1 MGPATWELVVNDG
14 KVVFQHVELSQTQ
27 AWMCFFWQNIRG
39 QGLCNRVVKTQSD
52 QHIQSSLRA
61 PIAEWIL
68 VIVHFK
74 VHRLDQRQHYAI
86 PTILTGDIVLTTS
99 CNYPGGKFLATYGD
113 INCQNPSISQRLEP
127 TSQTVETFVG
137 STVVL
142 ILVVFMVFR
151 TRLPPVR
158 SRALTGSFNCPAESR
173 QLRNG
178 IIIKHP

>member
-1 MGPATWELVVNDG
+1 MQQGGENT
-14 KVVFQHVELSQTQ
+14 
-27 AWMCFFWQNIRG
+27 IRSAYSI
-39 QGLCNRVVKTQSD
+39 LPE
-52 QHIQSSLRA
+52 SSHSRMK
-61 PIAEWIL
+61 L
-68 VIVHFK
+68 VILHFK

-99 CNYPGGKFLATYGD
+99 CDCLGGKFLATYGD
-113 INCQNPSISQRLEP
+113 INCQNPSISQQLEP

-151 TRLPPVR
+151 IRLPPVR

-178 IIIKHP
+178 IIIKHPYIKSGEII